1 MIELF
6 SVALA
11 NKFKLYSHWLLMIEL
26 FSVALANEF
35 KLYSQLCLHDLHMC
49 VCIKGQF
56 GTGTM
61 SLLIKRVNCLSST
74 FGTFYV
80 D

>member
-1 MIELF
+1 M
-6 SVALA
+6 
-11 NKFKLYSHWLLMIEL
+11 
-26 FSVALANEF
+26 ALANEF
-35 KLYSQLCLHDLHMC
+35 KLYSQLCLHDLNMC
-49 VCIKGQF
+49 VCIKEQF